1 MAELTTRAVAL
12 PLPKVRAG
20 VHWRGL
26 AKLALPSIGFLT
38 FAFLYLP
45 IIVLIV
51 FSFNSGSR
59 LGQWEGFSLRWY
71 ESVFQDRRIMAS
83 MEVSLW
89 VAFFS
94 TAISTVLGT
103 LVAVSLERFRFRGK
117 AVADGVLYLPVVIP
131 DIVMAL
137 SLLMFF
143 SAVKMELSRFTIL
156 IGHVAFSTA
165 FVSVVV
171 RARAACIDFRLEEAA
186 ADLYASPWQAF
197 RRVTLPLLMPGII
210 AGALLAFSLSFDEFV
225 ITSFVGGQGDTTLPV
240 KIFSMLRFGLKPEI
254 TALAV
259 IILLASSLLVVASL
273 VVQNRSVGTSKS
285 AAKATAH

>member
-1 MAELTTRAVAL
+1 
-12 PLPKVRAG
+12 
-20 VHWRGL
+20 
-26 AKLALPSIGFLT
+26 
-38 FAFLYLP
+38 
-45 IIVLIV
+45 
-51 FSFNSGSR
+51 
-59 LGQWEGFSLRWY
+59 
-71 ESVFQDRRIMAS
+71 
-83 MEVSLW
+83 
-89 VAFFS
+89 
-94 TAISTVLGT
+94 
-103 LVAVSLERFRFRGK
+103 
-117 AVADGVLYLPVVIP
+117 
-131 DIVMAL
+131 
-137 SLLMFF
+137 
-143 SAVKMELSRFTIL
+143 
-156 IGHVAFSTA
+156 
-165 FVSVVV
+165 VVV